1 MKSASGLAFEL
12 VATSD
17 ESIEKVDQILEL
29 L

>member
-1 MKSASGLAFEL
+1 MKSASGLDFEL

-17 ESIEKVDQILEL
+17 ESIGKVDQILEL

>member
-1 MKSASGLAFEL
+1 MKSASGLTFEL
-12 VATSD
+12 VSMSD